1 MMIIGDLETTGVNV
15 FDAEI
20 VTGYFLSVNPDT
32 FEILGQFELKCNP
45 FKWSYE
51 AQEIH
56 GITREEAATFRKF
69 SEVYEN
75 LINWLITQ
83 RASEFWCHA
92 KVKMYG
98 KLTFFDHAVLR
109 LRMMEMGDFPYFEIE
124 KLKPYST
131 HSLASVL
138 ASDYGFEK
146 FSLDYLCSRLGI
158 TLKHHDAKSDTL
170 ACYEIIK
177 KLLPMTNREALLNY
191 EREIKDEDSTR
202 TSKRNSRKPR
212 GVQGF
217 D

>member
-1 MMIIGDLETTGVNV
+1 MIIGDLETTGVNV

-20 VTGYFLSVNPDT
+20 VTGYFLSVNPVT
-32 FEILGQFELKCNP
+32 FEIISEFELKCNP

-51 AQEIH
+51 AQEVH
-56 GITREEAATFRKF
+56 GITREEAATYKPFR
-69 SEVYEN
+69 EVYSN
-75 LINWLITQ
+75 LINWLVCQ
-83 RASEFWCHA
+83 DSQEFWCHA

-109 LRMMEMGDFPYFEIE
+109 LRMMEMGDHPYFEIE

-138 ASDYGFEK
+138 AADYGFEK
-146 FSLDYLCSRLGI
+146 FSLDYLCQRLGI

-177 KLLPMTNREALLNY
+177 KLLPMTSREALLNY
-191 EREIKDEDSTR
+191 EREIKDEDDSR
-202 TSKRNSRKPR
+202 TSKRNSKKPR
-212 GVQGF
+212 GIQGF
-217 D
+217 A

>member
-1 MMIIGDLETTGVNV
+1 MIIADLETTGVNV

-20 VTGYFLSVNPDT
+20 ITGYFLSVDPVT
-32 FEILGQFELKCNP
+32 FDILGEFELKCNP

-56 GITREEAATFRKF
+56 GITMEEAATYKPFR
-69 SEVYEN
+69 EVYSN
-75 LINWLITQ
+75 LINWLICQ
-83 RASEFWCHA
+83 DSQEFWCHT

-109 LRMMEMGDFPYFEIE
+109 LRMMEMGDHPYFEIE
-124 KLKPYST
+124 KLKPFST

-146 FSLDYLCSRLGI
+146 FSLDYLCQRLGI

-191 EREIKDEDSTR
+191 EREIKDEDDFG
-202 TSKRNSRKPR
+202 TSKRSTKKPR
-212 GVQGF
+212 GIQGF
-217 D
+217 A